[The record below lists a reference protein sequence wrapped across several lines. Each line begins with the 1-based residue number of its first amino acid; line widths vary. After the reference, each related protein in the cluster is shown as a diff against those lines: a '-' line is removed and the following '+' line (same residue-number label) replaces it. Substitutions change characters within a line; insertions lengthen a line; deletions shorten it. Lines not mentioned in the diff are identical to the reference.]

1 MRRLQG
7 VEDLLPAVDVLT
19 GSGEL
24 VLVDQG
30 VLPLA
35 LHVRDA
41 VRRTEDEVAVD
52 DREVVTVQRAN
63 RRSRDAV
70 AFDVVLAAVAWTAV
84 TAGGNRRDHRDPL
97 ALREVDVLLL
107 VVLYRAVRL
116 DGATEVRATV
126 RNDREARL
134 AVQLTVVADVCGP
147 VRHLASF
154 RVHEELRHEPLPGGE
169 VVQRA
174 QVDLRIPLP
183 LERRHDHEADRGHGH
198 ETADHGAQSERRAL
212 EEPIAWEA
220 LAGLDLGRCR
230 LTTIGRAGLARAA
243 ALRLDR

>member
-41 VRRTEDEVAVD
+41 VRRTENEVTVD

-70 AFDVVLAAVAWTAV
+70 AFDVVLAALPWTAV
-84 TAGGNRRDHRDPL
+84 TARGARRDHPPPL
-97 ALREVDVLLL
+97 GLPQ
-107 VVLYRAVRL
+107 
-116 DGATEVRATV
+116 G
-126 RNDREARL
+126 
-134 AVQLTVVADVCGP
+134 
-147 VRHLASF
+147 
-154 RVHEELRHEPLPGGE
+154 RV
-169 VVQRA
+169 
-174 QVDLRIPLP
+174 
-183 LERRHDHEADRGHGH
+183 
-198 ETADHGAQSERRAL
+198 
-212 EEPIAWEA
+212 
-220 LAGLDLGRCR
+220 
-230 LTTIGRAGLARAA
+230 
-243 ALRLDR
+243 